1 MGRKIFRRTSASF
14 VVGLLVPFHPRRGG
28 LGASI
33 SGAAGI
39 RCCDRRCPKSEG
51 IIRVASG
58 DGEQEMIAEFS
69 RRFRTP
75 PRTSG
80 QPADT

>member
-14 VVGLLVPFHPRRGG
+14 VVGLLVPSHPRGGG

-33 SGAAGI
+33 NGDAGI
-39 RCCDRRCPKSEG
+39 RCCDLRCPESVG

-58 DGEQEMIAEFS
+58 DREQEMITEF
-69 RRFRTP
+69 FP
-75 PRTSG
+75 
-80 QPADT
+80 